1 MMWRRNDPDRKA
13 ARLAATVDRSLR
25 AQLFDGEK
33 VLLVAR
39 PGRFATLP
47 KFVLSLGLYA
57 FWRRRDSSVLTDE
70 RVLLGKGLWRRNERS
85 ILLSRIEDVGYARS
99 GLNSYASVTVHG
111 PRSTDVERI
120 GPMSPTMAHRF
131 ARETLRRI

>member
-1 MMWRRNDPDRKA
+1 MSRRHNVDRKA
-13 ARLAATVDRSLR
+13 ARRASKVDRSLR
-25 AQLFDGEK
+25 AQLFEGEQ

-57 FWRRRDSSVLTDE
+57 FWRRRDSSVLTNE
-70 RVLLGKGLWRRNERS
+70 RVLLGKGLWSRNERS

-99 GLNSYASVTVHG
+99 GLNSYVHVTVHG

-120 GPMSPTMAHRF
+120 GPMSPMNAHRF